1 MGCRLIAYALGRQP
15 FCVSRPGLNGESAAN
30 GSPTARTGR
39 SIPKAGEQNIGREIT
54 VRYPRADMHV
64 PAKRINPDHERLLH
78 LWLLQNLMD
87 LFELQQEERLP
98 LWTRYLQI
106 QGIEM
111 VSYEEERFWRYVLK
125 RQYELLPCIGFQ
137 LYFLNNI
144 WQAVPLRLGSLDVR
158 LGSRLHHGGY
168 HRFYRQNARQ
178 MKAGAK
184 LLEEQHPGVVR
195 AYQILWSKE
204 ESLKRRRT
212 WLEEQVQC
220 VGSLPKD
227 ADWDLTMLCNRSRA
241 KEEATWEE
249 KEKLEQEKA
258 ATQQELKR
266 MILETQCRM
275 CVRRDTVKTLAE
287 RFYNCYG
294 ILLSRVLK
302 REKAVRFRFTKDGV
316 RLTNAVAERR
326 RQ

>member
-1 MGCRLIAYALGRQP
+1 
-15 FCVSRPGLNGESAAN
+15 
-30 GSPTARTGR
+30 
-39 SIPKAGEQNIGREIT
+39 
-54 VRYPRADMHV
+54 
-64 PAKRINPDHERLLH
+64 
-78 LWLLQNLMD
+78 
-87 LFELQQEERLP
+87 
-98 LWTRYLQI
+98 
-106 QGIEM
+106 
-111 VSYEEERFWRYVLK
+111 
-125 RQYELLPCIGFQ
+125 
-137 LYFLNNI
+137 
-144 WQAVPLRLGSLDVR
+144 
-158 LGSRLHHGGY
+158 
-168 HRFYRQNARQ
+168 
-178 MKAGAK
+178 
-184 LLEEQHPGVVR
+184 
-195 AYQILWSKE
+195 
-204 ESLKRRRT
+204 
-212 WLEEQVQC
+212 
-220 VGSLPKD
+220 
-227 ADWDLTMLCNRSRA
+227 MLCSRSRA